1 MAQHLPAGKLV
12 KARHLQQLWIY
23 AADAVTEVDHHS
35 WNCGCGHDED
45 ARLSVK
51 SKPHQCQ
58 NHPAYGRN
66 GLEHMDQWGSHI
78 LYLGTQAKQQPQNSA
93 NAHTDGQTGNQPQD
107 RCSYGG
113 SEIRLRHQPNQC
125 RKNLGNGGH
134 HQRREKERCQ
144 LPGSQQQA
152 HSRGTAEPQSRLTLH
167 RTAPHRAAFH
177 RS

>member
-51 SKPHQCQ
+51 SEPHQCQ

-93 NAHTDGQTGNQPQD
+93 NALKEFKHP
-107 RCSYGG
+107 
-113 SEIRLRHQPNQC
+113 RLAGYDLNSRFE
-125 RKNLGNGGH
+125 L
-134 HQRREKERCQ
+134 E
-144 LPGSQQQA
+144 PGKKDPV
-152 HSRGTAEPQSRLTLH
+152 RILTFLNELK
-167 RTAPHRAAFH
+167 
-177 RS
+177 